1 MDRNRRIT
9 TLSESAEQHVVVW
22 LLSLSLLSCPLW
34 LAGQPK
40 TSSLNPNTSSTG
52 IYIPLRG
59 REEVQILPL
68 PDTLSIEKEYL
79 LRIKFSARYS
89 FSELFFDRGVAVRTD
104 SFLTIIPKTSLTSG
118 MDTATLR
125 IIGFSNN
132 NRILLFHKFLIP
144 ASPKVFP
151 VLNPN
156 KSVAIAVNNLVLD
169 RSMKYTKR
177 NFPDKCVFN
186 YIDEGKNA
194 KDNMITGITL
204 SLVNRNN
211 TKNLY
216 VKGNKPT
223 DEMIKEI
230 HKSPNGT
237 TMYIRLDIKNGR
249 KSKSVWTRFTL
260 GD

>member
-9 TLSESAEQHVVVW
+9 TFT
-22 LLSLSLLSCPLW
+22 SCKITHITLW
-34 LAGQPK
+34 LFAFLTLTCPACLYGQSR
-40 TSSLNPNTSSTG
+40 TNSLTPNTQTG

-59 REEVQILPL
+59 REEVQISPL

-79 LRIKFSARYS
+79 LRIRFSSRYS

-104 SFLTIIPKTSLTSG
+104 SFLTIIPKTSMTDG
-118 MDTATLR
+118 VDTATLR

-132 NRILLFHKFLIP
+132 NRILLYHKFLIP
-144 ASPKVFP
+144 AHPKVFP

-156 KSVAIAVNNLVLD
+156 PNVAVAVNNMALE
-169 RSMKYTKR
+169 RNMKYSKR

-186 YIDEGKNA
+186 FLDDSKYA
-194 KDNMITGITL
+194 KDNVITAITL
-204 SLVNRNN
+204 SLVNRNY

-223 DEMIKEI
+223 DEMIHEI
-230 HKSPNGT
+230 HKVRNGT
-237 TMYIRLDIKNGR
+237 TMYVRLDIKNGR